1 MIKSSNQMK
10 LKNFFFLVCF
20 VLICGILTLKIE
32 KYLYQDKLVKIFVLS
47 FLAFFFIV
55 CFFLYEKYSKYLKIF
70 FFNFIII
77 IYSLNFL
84 VGFYFLNHSI
94 DTRHKKEL

>member
-1 MIKSSNQMK
+1 MK
-10 LKNFFFLVCF
+10 LKKVVFFVFFVSTCF
-20 VLICGILTLKIE
+20 VLALKIE

-47 FLAFFFIV
+47 FLAFFFIS
-55 CFFLYEKYSKYLKIF
+55 CYFLYEKYKNYIKIF

-84 VGFYFLNHSI
+84 FGFYFLNHSI
-94 DTRHKKEL
+94 DNRQKQS